1 MGIQTWS
8 EILAVGV
15 ADGPTVTGVSQTSV
29 LPVGAVWT
37 MPANYLYVGRVL
49 ALKAHGRITT
59 DATAGNILW
68 TVRIAGAINAFT
80 SANLPMKNSI
90 TTMAWELDLE
100 LICRSIGNGTVA
112 TFFGQGQFKSE
123 ATLASAAPATSGS
136 LSYSLQHSAPAV
148 GTGFNSVQANT
159 FDLMT
164 TMDNTGNTLIC
175 HGYTLKAL
183 N

>member
-1 MGIQTWS
+1 MGEQTWG
-8 EILAVGV
+8 ETLAGAF

-29 LPVGAVWT
+29 IPPGAVWT
-37 MPANYLYVGRVL
+37 MPANFLKVGKKL
-49 ALKAHGRITT
+49 LLKANGRITT

-68 TVRIAGAINAFT
+68 TVRIAGTINAFT

-90 TTMAWELDLE
+90 TTMAWELE
-100 LICRSIGNGTVA
+100 LMLTCRSIGNGTLA
-112 TFFGQGQFKSE
+112 TMFGNGRLHGE
-123 ATLASAAPATSGS
+123 LTLASAAPATSGH
-136 LSYSLQHSAPAV
+136 LPYLLQHSAPAV

-175 HGYTLKAL
+175 HDYTLLAL